1 MLCSWKQSVA
11 FSDQLL
17 SLTVF
22 VKVPL
27 GLDLMAHFFLVRK
40 RYSMVRMDPLFI
52 PLPSEGHLVCSPVL
66 AVVKKKLL

>member
-11 FSDQLL
+11 FADRLL
-17 SLTVF
+17 SRTVF
-22 VKVPL
+22 IKVPL
-27 GLDLMAHFFLVRK
+27 GLDLVAHFFLVLK

-52 PLPSEGHLVCSPVL
+52 PLPPEGHLVCSQVL